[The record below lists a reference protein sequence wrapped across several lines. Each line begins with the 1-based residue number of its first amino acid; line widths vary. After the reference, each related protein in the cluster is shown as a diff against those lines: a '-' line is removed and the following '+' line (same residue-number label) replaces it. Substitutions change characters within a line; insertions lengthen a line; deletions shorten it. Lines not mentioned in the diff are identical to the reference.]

1 MGKYHPSNAGHC
13 AIISLISLLGL
24 FYFSVL
30 FAQVLLFHR
39 FMLGNQTL
47 QALSVIAFCASV
59 ILWCSLILLDQVLS
73 IFQNG
78 QRTVSRR
85 SEFELGAVLA
95 VIWTSTLPTVLH
107 LFETQPSIQLGYA
120 AILTIAFFV
129 TVAELLTFD
138 SNISVVRIRFP
149 YHCVSLGLL
158 CLVPALQALA
168 ENRPAFPSLATEFIH
183 MVMKNCLGAA
193 IYLVSPLERLSFMP
207 RLQPSLYVMHLCL
220 VYSLVS
226 YSRALMQLIC

>member
-1 MGKYHPSNAGHC
+1 MGKYHPSNAWHC
-13 AIISLISLLGL
+13 AIISLISLLGI
-24 FYFSVL
+24 FYFSVV
-30 FAQVLLFHR
+30 FAQVLLFLC
-39 FMLGNQTL
+39 FKLGSPTL

-78 QRTVSRR
+78 QYTASRR

-138 SNISVVRIRFP
+138 SR
-149 YHCVSLGLL
+149 
-158 CLVPALQALA
+158 
-168 ENRPAFPSLATEFIH
+168 
-183 MVMKNCLGAA
+183 
-193 IYLVSPLERLSFMP
+193 
-207 RLQPSLYVMHLCL
+207 
-220 VYSLVS
+220 
-226 YSRALMQLIC
+226 